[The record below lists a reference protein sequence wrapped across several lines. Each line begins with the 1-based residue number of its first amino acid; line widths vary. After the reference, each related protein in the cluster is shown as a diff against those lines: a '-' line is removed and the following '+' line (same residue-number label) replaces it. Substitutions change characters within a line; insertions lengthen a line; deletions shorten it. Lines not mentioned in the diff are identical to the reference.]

1 MQYFPEIGGIPRKP
15 QNNPRHYR
23 SPEERQIP
31 YESHMITCTDGVQ
44 IHSWLL
50 QAPVKDWTMA
60 PTIIFFH
67 GNAGNIGLRIP
78 NAIQMLQQLG
88 ANILM
93 VEYRGYG
100 NSDNV
105 KPTEQGLKL
114 DAQAALLFAHQ
125 HTGINSSQIFIFGRS
140 LGGSVAIYLAHIAKE
155 RNIPFAGLIVENT
168 YTSISDMVN
177 VVMPFLIPIKK
188 YVLRIGWDSASLMPY
203 LGQQHVPILLLAGAK
218 DELVPHAQ
226 MKQLY
231 SIAQQHQSS
240 STVVTTKGTTDNLIR
255 IHVIPDG
262 THNESWL
269 QGGAEYWEAIRN
281 FMMAALQQSQ
291 LQNYQYSNSG
301 PIIPGTPHD
310 LNLETTDA
318 TAIPIMP
325 NQFVTIA
332 KTAMA
337 GNSGVKKEL

>member
-1 MQYFPEIGGIPRKP
+1 
-15 QNNPRHYR
+15 
-23 SPEERQIP
+23 
-31 YESHMITCTDGVQ
+31 MITCTDGVQ
-44 IHSWLL
+44 IHAWLL
-50 QAPVKDWTMA
+50 QAPVADWTKA

-88 ANILM
+88 SNVLM

-105 KPTEQGLKL
+105 KPNEHGLKL

-125 HTGINSSQIFIFGRS
+125 HTGIDSSQIFIFGRS

-155 RNIPFAGLIVENT
+155 RNIPFAGLLVENT

-203 LGQQHVPILLLAGAK
+203 LGQQQVPILLLAGAK
-218 DELVPHAQ
+218 DELVPHQQ

-231 SIAQQHQSS
+231 SIAQQNKSL
-240 STVVTTKGTTDNLIR
+240 STLAKKTASDLIR
-255 IHVIPDG
+255 IHVIPNG

-269 QGGAEYWEAIRN
+269 QGGLEYWEAIRS
-281 FMMAALQQSQ
+281 FMVAALQQSQ
-291 LQNYQYSNSG
+291 QHSNSYNG
-301 PIIPGTPHD
+301 NIHAVTSSAPNDP
-310 LNLETTDA
+310 NLETTDQ
-318 TAIPIMP
+318 TAIPTMP
-325 NQFVTIA
+325 NQFVNIA
-332 KTAMA
+332 KSAIA
-337 GNSGVKKEL
+337 GSSGVKKEL